1 MARTPPAQRRQ
12 HTQEPVQQKVGGF
25 VQRQCGIYRWDI
37 AAPTQEQKQRRP
49 DNSRR
54 IGQSSSYDRLLR
66 QGDGQNRV
74 FGYLSHMAGKL
85 TAGAQ
90 QRVVL
95 LESFTNDV
103 GRLNSLVEQFA
114 VAKGPTENINSSI
127 RRLAGQL
134 KLKLMGGGLDAM
146 SQLCGS
152 IEMAAA
158 RGIQPAQKTRIF
170 RENVGSLKF
179 QIELAIRTTIRE
191 DDEMKAKLK
200 AEKADDLTEEVV
212 E

>member
-1 MARTPPAQRRQ
+1 
-12 HTQEPVQQKVGGF
+12 
-25 VQRQCGIYRWDI
+25 
-37 AAPTQEQKQRRP
+37 
-49 DNSRR
+49 
-54 IGQSSSYDRLLR
+54 
-66 QGDGQNRV
+66 
-74 FGYLSHMAGKL
+74 MAGKL
-85 TAGAQ
+85 SAGAQ

-95 LESFTNDV
+95 LESFTNDI

-114 VAKGPTENINSSI
+114 VAKAGTENINSSI

-158 RGIQPAQKTRIF
+158 RGLQPAQKTRIM

-191 DDEMKAKLK
+191 DDEMKAKAK
-200 AEKADDLTEEVV
+200 AEGVKE
-212 E
+212 